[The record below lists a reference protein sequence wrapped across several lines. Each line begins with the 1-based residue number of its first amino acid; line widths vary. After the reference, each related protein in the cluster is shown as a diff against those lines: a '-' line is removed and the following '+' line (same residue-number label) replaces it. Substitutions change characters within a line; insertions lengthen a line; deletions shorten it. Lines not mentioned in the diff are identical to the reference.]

1 MYISIQCTEQW
12 SAWGVSSMYQYAM
25 QNVVDEAVQC
35 KKYASVCN
43 APSNGQL
50 GMRVVCISMQC
61 RMYQYALQ
69 EVVVDKARGVSSG
82 LHGGNFALSSWRA
95 TCTFIF
101 ILIIMH
107 LLLVMLVMLVM
118 IILIMLLLLVMIDL
132 VVECQME
139 VRLCW
144 V

>member
-1 MYISIQCTEQW
+1 
-12 SAWGVSSMYQYAM
+12 
-25 QNVVDEAVQC
+25 
-35 KKYASVCN
+35 
-43 APSNGQL
+43 
-50 GMRVVCISMQC
+50 MQC

-82 LHGGNFALSSWRA
+82 LHGGNFALSSWRG